1 MIYNV
6 YSKPNNYYQNFENYK
21 SETWKKVLETNLTG
35 AFFSSQFLIKYFKKK
50 IKGNLIFLLSTYGIV
65 GPNYKIYEGLKNKKY
80 LWRKFFVKYS
90 SILHNYKKCF
100 VRINEVYSYK
110 FW

>member
-35 AFFSSQFLIKYFKKK
+35 AFFPRNF
-50 IKGNLIFLLSTYGIV
+50 
-65 GPNYKIYEGLKNKKY
+65 
-80 LWRKFFVKYS
+80 
-90 SILHNYKKCF
+90 
-100 VRINEVYSYK
+100 
-110 FW
+110 